1 MASHPSGS
9 GRTSKQLNPKR
20 QRNRPYEENRGILF
34 SRVGFVGWLC
44 VVASPD
50 RNREGCSRPGGAGLK
65 SQQTNNVDLLIPLLA
80 DKFIDTF
87 GDGKVTGKKE
97 AIAMAKSTKWTS
109 AEYVDLKVSAYGDAA
124 VATGTF
130 KGKGTDGSGK
140 PLDLYERW
148 TDTWVKMSDGK
159 WQCVAS
165 QGTP

>member
-1 MASHPSGS
+1 M
-9 GRTSKQLNPKR
+9 RR
-20 QRNRPYEENRGILF
+20 I
-34 SRVGFVGWLC
+34 
-44 VVASPD
+44 VASCFLGLVLLA
-50 RNREGCSRPGGAGLK
+50 GCAWSQAQTGTEKAVAALEEQWLK